1 MVDVSKYLYLYR
13 GPATPMEDFTPEQG
27 AELQAAW
34 TSWMEAVGP
43 AMVEFGNPFGARTAV
58 ADDGTTRAPGDLNGY
73 SIVEA
78 DTLDAADGADREAP
92 VPVRGQGQVRDRGVR
107 ARPDVTAQAPAG
119 SSAPAPRRVCRW
131 WRRPSTVRT
140 TSAAQTSTKPTS
152 LEAGIGSW

>member
-1 MVDVSKYLYLYR
+1 MVDVSKFLYLYR

-27 AELQAAW
+27 AEQLAAW

-78 DTLDAADGADREAP
+78 DSLDAAVALTEKHPFLSESSGKFAIEVFELAP
-92 VPVRGQGQVRDRGVR
+92 M
-107 ARPDVTAQAPAG
+107 
-119 SSAPAPRRVCRW
+119 
-131 WRRPSTVRT
+131 
-140 TSAAQTSTKPTS
+140 
-152 LEAGIGSW
+152 